1 MAQPLHV
8 QADML
13 KLIKDNDSVLGVG
26 HVNKSVLCKK
36 VGFHVCFF
44 FYFGYYF
51 SEVCQYR
58 ISHAFGDVSRKC
70 DVAIKSVIN
79 YGLHL
84 NPTLLT

>member
-36 VGFHVCFF
+36 VGFHVCLFF
-44 FYFGYYF
+44 SILDIIFQRFANT
-51 SEVCQYR
+51 E
-58 ISHAFGDVSRKC
+58 
-70 DVAIKSVIN
+70 SVM
-79 YGLHL
+79 LSVM
-84 NPTLLT
+84 